1 MTRYLTAL
9 FFLCL
14 SYSMEGWAQEVH
26 CDTILA
32 NRIYEYI
39 GLFKDYLHFISQK
52 QKPLKAKCYYE
63 KKAKS
68 LFTPDAQVIIYKNG
82 IEFQKEPIDSFL
94 FHIRNSELSLSNI
107 SIDSIQV
114 PNWNSNRLES
124 QQDALW
130 VDCQIISIAKTITY
144 SHQDSI
150 MLTKEM
156 TEMRDEW
163 RPLLSNLYI
172 TYKLNSIEKDEIKQ
186 DNIHPPIVVDC
197 TNGDQSTI
205 SQRVKQKHV
214 QCKSKTR
221 GRVLQP
227 VQRSRSEK
235 RHSKQKQRRKEEE
248 SSHAIEPSQLQICN

>member
-1 MTRYLTAL
+1 MTRYLIVL

-14 SYSMEGWAQEVH
+14 SYPIEGWAQEAH

-94 FHIRNSELSLSNI
+94 FHIRNNELSLSNI

-156 TEMRDEW
+156 TEMRDE
-163 RPLLSNLYI
+163 
-172 TYKLNSIEKDEIKQ
+172 
-186 DNIHPPIVVDC
+186 
-197 TNGDQSTI
+197 
-205 SQRVKQKHV
+205 
-214 QCKSKTR
+214 
-221 GRVLQP
+221 
-227 VQRSRSEK
+227 
-235 RHSKQKQRRKEEE
+235 
-248 SSHAIEPSQLQICN
+248 

>member
-52 QKPLKAKCYYE
+52 QKPLKA
-63 KKAKS
+63 
-68 LFTPDAQVIIYKNG
+68 IYKNG

-94 FHIRNSELSLSNI
+94 FHIRNNELSLSNI

>member
-1 MTRYLTAL
+1 MTRYLIVL

-14 SYSMEGWAQEVH
+14 SYPIEGWAQEAH

-94 FHIRNSELSLSNI
+94 LSIRTIQLSLSDFTL
-107 SIDSIQV
+107 DSIQV

-130 VDCQIISIAKTITY
+130 VDCQIISIDKTITY

-163 RPLLSNLYI
+163 RPLLGNLYI
-172 TYKLNSIEKDEIKQ
+172 SYKLNGIENDEIKQ
-186 DNIHPPIVVDC
+186 DNTHSHIVVDS
-197 TNGDQSTI
+197 TNCHQSTI
-205 SQRVKQKHV
+205 CQRVKQKHV
-214 QCKSKTR
+214 RCKSKTR

-248 SSHAIEPSQLQICN
+248 SSHAIKPSQLQICN